1 MTLSVILWPSICNPF
16 SAIEY
21 SGIVYQIEQ
30 LDRLERPK
38 YRSSSGDEIVYSNGE
53 WKIIQSG
60 KISKVLGSKRFC
72 LENTLTEFNLD
83 FKCLGDSD
91 VDTLNTS
98 DGTDDGEFV
107 GS

>member
-1 MTLSVILWPSICNPF
+1 MSVIVCPSICYPF

-30 LDRLERPK
+30 LDKLERPK
-38 YRSSSGDEIVYSNGE
+38 YKSSSGDEIVYSNGE
-53 WKIIQSG
+53 WKIIHNG

-83 FKCLGDSD
+83 FKCLANSD
-91 VDTLNTS
+91 VDTLSTS

-107 GS
+107 GF